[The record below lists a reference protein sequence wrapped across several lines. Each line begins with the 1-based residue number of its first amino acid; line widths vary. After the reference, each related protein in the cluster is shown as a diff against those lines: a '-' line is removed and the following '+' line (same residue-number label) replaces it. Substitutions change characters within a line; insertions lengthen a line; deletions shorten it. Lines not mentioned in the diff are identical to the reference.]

1 MKTAVSSRRSIPL
14 LCNPQK
20 SNIRRE
26 RSMKQLQGVGAS
38 SGIAFGPIH
47 FYRHG
52 TTGDFDKT
60 FGDGQSQSISF
71 CGSGFIT
78 TDKPLYNIFTRKIHF
93 ITGNIFNH
101 KP

>member
-38 SGIAFGPIH
+38 SGIGCGPIH
-47 FYRHG
+47 FYRHEQQLISRRHVES
-52 TTGDFDKT
+52 TEAEMERFEEARQKT
-60 FGDGQSQSISF
+60 IEQLGELYE
-71 CGSGFIT
+71 
-78 TDKPLYNIFTRKIHF
+78 KP
-93 ITGNIFNH
+93 
-101 KP
+101 

>member
-14 LCNPQK
+14 FCNPQK

-47 FYRHG
+47 FYRHE
-52 TTGDFDKT
+52 
-60 FGDGQSQSISF
+60 QQLISRRHVESTEAEMERVRDLAL
-71 CGSGFIT
+71 GLI
-78 TDKPLYNIFTRKIHF
+78 NQ
-93 ITGNIFNH
+93 
-101 KP
+101 